1 MDPWGVFWNPP
12 GSEHDKSAT
21 ATEKNNAKMTPL
33 QLRVV
38 EQKLI

>member
-21 ATEKNNAKMTPL
+21 ATNENNEKNESFAAQSGWK
-33 QLRVV
+33 
-38 EQKLI
+38 KLI